1 MTMRNMMAAIGRFGK
16 PAQGTTAEEVLQ
28 NAGLNFDVAIEPLYT
43 SKGKPIRSKFNRV
56 FRTDTDTTL
65 GVVGKTY
72 VPMQNDRLLGIANE
86 LVQRG
91 KINWDRIGMVG
102 EGEKLF
108 ASFQLDEGFT
118 IRGWDDVDSY
128 IYLTNT
134 HDGSGGIRVIPSNV
148 TIGCSNQFS
157 HLMAGIKR
165 TGIDPKKLVIRHS
178 AKQEDRVAELVEA
191 LKIVDMLNQQF
202 VSDAEQ
208 LVQIEMSQNERIEF
222 YLDTFGI
229 KQHEDLMKG
238 GKDYDANNPYGLTT
252 RGQNTVTKLL
262 EIEAHPT
269 NNHNGN
275 GGTALAAFN
284 TATYM
289 IDHEWTYDRKGEKSN
304 DKRVESAIMGT
315 GARMKSKAWENL
327 VGEYL

>member
-1 MTMRNMMAAIGRFGK
+1 MTMRSMMGAIARFGNE
-16 PAQGTTAEEVLQ
+16 AQGTTAEEVLA

-56 FRTDTDTTL
+56 FRQDNDMTL

-72 VPMQNDRLLGIANE
+72 VPMQNERLLGIATD
-86 LVQRG
+86 LVKNG
-91 KINWDRIGMVG
+91 DIDWDRIGMVG

-108 ASFQLDEGFT
+108 ASFKLREGFT
-118 IRGWDDVDSY
+118 IQGWDDLNQY

-148 TIGCSNQFS
+148 IIGCSNQFS

-165 TGIDPKKLVIRHS
+165 LGIDPKKLTIRHS
-178 AKQEDRVAELVEA
+178 SKQEDRVAELVEA
-191 LKIVDMLNQQF
+191 LKVVDMLNEQF
-202 VSDAEQ
+202 VLDAQE
-208 LVQIEMSQNERIEF
+208 LVNIEMTQDDRVSF

-229 KQHEDLMKG
+229 KQNEELIDG
-238 GKDYDANNPYGLTT
+238 GNPLGLTT
-252 RGQNTVTKLL
+252 RGNNTLEKLL
-262 EIEAHPT
+262 EVEAHPT

-275 GGTALAAFN
+275 GNSAFAAFN
-284 TATYM
+284 TATYYL
-289 IDHEWTYDRKGEKSN
+289 DHHWTFDRAGEKSN

-315 GARMKSKAWENL
+315 GARMKSKAWEAL
-327 VGEYL
+327 VGDYL

>member
-1 MTMRNMMAAIGRFGK
+1 MTMKNMMAAIGRFGK
-16 PAQGTTAEEVLQ
+16 EAQGTTAEEVLA

-56 FRTDTDTTL
+56 FRTDNDTTL

-91 KINWDRIGMVG
+91 QIDWDRIGMVG

-108 ASFQLDEGFT
+108 ASFKLPEGFT
-118 IRGWDDVDSY
+118 IQGWDSVDQY

-148 TIGCSNQFS
+148 IIGCSNQFS

-165 TGIDPKKLVIRHS
+165 AGIDPKKLVIRHS

-191 LKIVDMLNQQF
+191 LRVVDMLNQQF
-202 VSDAEQ
+202 VLDAQELIQ
-208 LVQIEMSQNERIEF
+208 VEMTQEDRVQF

-229 KQHEDLMKG
+229 KQNDELKNE
-238 GKDYDANNPYGLTT
+238 NNRLGLTT
-252 RGQNTVTKLL
+252 RGQNTLDKLL

-275 GGTALAAFN
+275 GGTAFAAFN
-284 TATYM
+284 TATFYV
-289 IDHEWTYDRKGEKSN
+289 DHEWTYDRKGEKSN
-304 DKRVESAIMGT
+304 DKRVESAIIGT
-315 GARMKSKAWENL
+315 GSRMKAKAWESL

>member
-1 MTMRNMMAAIGRFGK
+1 MTMRNMMAAIGRFGN
-16 PAQGTTAEEVLQ
+16 PAQGTTAEEVLA

-72 VPMQNDRLLGIANE
+72 VPMQNDRLLGIANDLIE
-86 LVQRG
+86 NG
-91 KINWDRIGMVG
+91 DIDWDRIGMVG

-108 ASFQLDEGFT
+108 ASFQLREGFT
-118 IRGWDDVDSY
+118 IEGWDDVNQY

-148 TIGCSNQFS
+148 IIGCSNQFS

-202 VSDAEQ
+202 VLDAEQ
-208 LVQIEMSQNERIEF
+208 LVQVEMSQDDRVQF

-229 KQHEDLMKG
+229 KQNEELIDG
-238 GKDYDANNPYGLTT
+238 GNPLGLTT
-252 RGQNTVTKLL
+252 RGNNTITKLL

-327 VGEYL
+327 VGEFL

>member
-1 MTMRNMMAAIGRFGK
+1 MTLRTMMGAIARFGK
-16 PAQGTTAEEVLQ
+16 EAQGTTAEEVLQ

-56 FRTDTDTTL
+56 FRTDNDTTL

-72 VPMQNDRLLGIANE
+72 VPMQNNRLLGIANE
-86 LVQRG
+86 LVGRG
-91 KINWDRIGMVG
+91 KINWDKIGMIG

-108 ASFQLDEGFT
+108 ASFMLEEGFT
-118 IRGWDDVDSY
+118 IQGWDDVDQY

-148 TIGCSNQFS
+148 IIGCSNQFS

-165 TGIDPKKLVIRHS
+165 AGIDPKKLVIRHS
-178 AKQEDRVAELVEA
+178 ARQEDRVAELVEA
-191 LKIVDMLNQQF
+191 LKVVDMLNQQF
-202 VSDAEQ
+202 VSDAQQ
-208 LVQIEMSQNERIEF
+208 LIQVEMSQDERVQF

-229 KQHEDLMKG
+229 KQNEELIDG
-238 GKDYDANNPYGLTT
+238 GNPLGLTT
-252 RGQNTVTKLL
+252 RGNNTLTKLL

-275 GGTALAAFN
+275 GGTAFSAFN
-284 TATYM
+284 TATYYV
-289 IDHEWTYDRKGEKSN
+289 DHEWTYDRKGEKSN

-315 GARMKSKAWENL
+315 GARMKSKAWETL